1 MGISY
6 IPHTDEDRK
15 AMLETLGIGSPE
27 ELFADIPEE
36 VRLRRPLDL
45 PPALSEMELVAHLE
59 GLAGDNSAAS
69 LVCFLGGGVY
79 DHFVPPVVPYLAYR
93 GEFATAYTPYQP
105 EVSQGT
111 LRAIFEFQ
119 SMIAELT
126 GMDVANASMY
136 DGATALTEAALM
148 AVNVARRER
157 IAVASSVHPEAR
169 QVLATYAAGQ
179 RLPVRPVAVDPRT
192 GTTDLGALERV
203 LAAGDVACVLVQQP
217 NFYGCLE
224 PVPAIA
230 ERAKASGAL
239 LVVSVDPISL
249 GLLEAPGS
257 YGADI
262 VVGDGQA
269 LGLPMN
275 YGGPHFGFFAC
286 RAEHVRRMP
295 GRIVGRTV
303 DREGRTAYVLTLQ
316 AREQHIR
323 RERATS
329 NICTNHSLMALAAA
343 IYLAYLGPQ
352 GLRRV
357 AELCL
362 HKAHYLAREV
372 ERLPGFHLVFEAPF
386 FKEFV
391 VRCDRPG
398 LDPAAAA
405 RQAGYLVGP
414 ELGRW
419 EPDRSGQFLVAV
431 TEQRTRAQMDGLV
444 AAWEAGS
451 R

>member
-6 IPHTDEDRK
+6 IPHTDADRR
-15 AMLETLGIGSPE
+15 AMMAAIGISSID

-36 VRLRRPLDL
+36 VRLRRPLRL
-45 PPALSEMELVAHLE
+45 PPALSEPELVAHLE
-59 GLAGDNSAAS
+59 ELAAANPAS
-69 LVCFLGGGVY
+69 GMVCFLGGGVY
-79 DHFVPPVVPYLAYR
+79 DHFIPSVVPYLAGR

-119 SMIAELT
+119 TMIAELT
-126 GMDVANASMY
+126 GLDVANASMY

-157 IAVASSVHPEAR
+157 VVVLGTVHPEYR
-169 QVLATYAAGQ
+169 QVLATYAEGQ
-179 RLPVRPVAVDPRT
+179 RLPVTTVAVDGRL
-192 GTTDLGALERV
+192 GTTDMADLERALE
-203 LAAGDVACVLVQQP
+203 GEDVACVLVQQP

-224 PVPAIA
+224 PVHEIA
-230 ERAKASGAL
+230 ARVKARGAL
-239 LVVSVDPISL
+239 LVVSTDPISL
-249 GLLEAPGS
+249 GLLEAPGR

-269 LGLPMN
+269 LGLPMAF
-275 YGGPHFGFFAC
+275 GGPHFGFFAC

-295 GRIVGRTV
+295 GRIVGQTV
-303 DREGRTAYVLTLQ
+303 DREGRTGYVLTLQ
-316 AREQHIR
+316 TREQHIR
-323 RERATS
+323 RDRATS
-329 NICTNHSLMALAAA
+329 NICTNHSLMALAGTV
-343 IYLAYLGPQ
+343 YLAALGPR

-362 HKAHYLAREV
+362 QKAHYLA
-372 ERLPGFHLVFEAPF
+372 ERIAGLPGFDLVFEAPF

-391 VRCDRPG
+391 IRCDRPG
-398 LDPAAAA
+398 FDPAAVA
-405 RQAGYLVGP
+405 REAGYLVGP
-414 ELGRW
+414 DLGRW
-419 EPDRSGQFLVAV
+419 EAGRRGQLLVAV
-431 TEQRTRAQMDGLV
+431 TEQRTRRELDGLV
-444 AAWEAGS
+444 AAWGVA